1 MQKSISSLVLRVVL
15 VLLVVLWHVPTAA
28 QSTCPELK
36 VSDFKVNYYAANADC
51 GTDGQ
56 IIVTYRNNVAGFSKL
71 TYETSTDGATWANP
85 VEQTSLSVP
94 TTIPLT
100 GWAAGQTIHLRVTGT
115 CPSGTQEVV
124 FSPLTHRSEQPHAV
138 APVFETTPAGGCSAT
153 AGSIGVSVGAVTGFT
168 KAEYLLYQGT
178 TLLNSMT
185 SNTPYAE
192 STFYNLPSGT
202 YKVVMRATP
211 ACTPASPGA
220 TFKNGAYEV
229 EQTVKVGYF
238 SILPTPIP
246 TRGTACAGGVRVAVA
261 RVMGVNGLKY
271 EVLPS
276 GGGAALQTEQ
286 LVYPNFTH
294 TFLNLPSGNYELRAT
309 SDCGTVETVPFTV
322 PIGGAGTLSASAL
335 QGTYAHCSIGK
346 ISATVP
352 GTSVACPVDYT
363 LTPNGGGAPTT
374 QLGVTEESAVFEGLA
389 PGNYTISAT
398 WAGQTQSVTA
408 AVPIVS
414 LGDLKVTATRADY
427 FCDPTGTLKVELENG
442 VYLDNSTL
450 ILYNEGTP
458 VRTLSLS
465 KTDRTKT
472 LSGLVP
478 GAYSFTLRTNCGEE
492 ITAVASLGTKHL
504 VGGAMNLWVTKQK
517 ECEEGQPY
525 SLTFSDNFEMGKEP
539 DDWKHFLQGATYEI
553 TDPATGQMLAS
564 GVWPA
569 KAPINTYGQA
579 GYVMNGIRR
588 STSNNLKLSLSPS
601 CGTPKL
607 NFTYTLPRSSIISS
621 SASLY
626 YATPYSPECEGLGG
640 MRISF
645 TNITANKSYRLV
657 VKKEGVAVPVYTT
670 TFNENGTYYDENLSE
685 LLPGK
690 YTYEVFA
697 CSPEILVNSGDF
709 EISST
714 PKFANY
720 QVGKKNAT
728 EIQELAVYFQYALPA
743 NTKVTLTGSGGTTQT
758 VTSRYA
764 TSSFSFTHLP
774 YEIYTLSVTYPSAG
788 CPTVSTTY
796 PTFSTTPPSP
806 TPGNSN
812 INLQLNFKW
821 GDFCT
826 NNSQLE
832 ANLSV
837 YPAGS
842 SYGFTGG
849 VTYQVYDWENNTL
862 LDTKTST
869 NPEDKV
875 LFTNLPTAAMRVVAT
890 TPLGQV
896 LHGAFTPDEFRGNI
910 WNPVNY
916 NIKNMPQNATIVEA
930 AQNYPGCQKGGYID
944 ITSKL
949 LDMSFA
955 QKPTKI
961 YLEKNTGYY
970 SSTIVDSIVS
980 PNIIE
985 RGRFENLDD
994 AEYAVYY
1001 YYCGVPISTEKV
1013 TIATVYN
1020 VNLQMSAQPPAPC
1033 QDGTINITGL
1043 PYDRNLVI
1051 DYVVTHKAT
1060 GIQVKSGKINAAS
1073 PKIEDIPQ
1081 GDYLVKIKVHGP
1093 CLEFEKESEV
1103 KIGDVSWYLSTN
1115 YSYRLSCQSN
1125 GWISARLYEG
1135 TFPQISKIEYT
1146 LQPSGGGTP
1155 QTAHTIHPTEETK
1168 FTGLLPGTYKLTA
1181 KATCQRDGASTPT
1194 FYVQEQDFTL
1204 SNGYPTPLTA
1214 VQDPSGHVA
1223 SSNCPLV
1230 GALGLTI
1237 QGGNSNDQSKLHV
1250 YILENPSGPLATPQ
1264 EIKKAPYPYP
1274 NNSWGGNL
1282 APGNYKLQV
1291 WDECMR
1297 ITIPNLTVPALPTPT
1312 PVASITQCVWKTM
1325 GCNMKT
1331 EIKLN
1336 FPSLSRTQQ
1345 DAYVRSFKDKYEV
1358 AIVPTGGNR
1367 TADPWSSSTNYYTGG
1382 SSYDS
1387 DITFRDSFPT
1397 FNIAAG
1403 GDILIRLK
1411 DCPGTMWRTH
1421 FNTAQE
1427 CPPRID
1433 IYGSSNVCAN
1443 EITFYIQGTEERN
1456 LSYCKKFDLI
1466 VRRGYYNLSG
1476 PIVAQQTF
1484 EVSNANLPSNW
1495 SFESS
1500 YYYYL
1505 NDLKQLNDDDYT
1517 LYAYDHETSTWI
1529 GYAAVRKADKVETKF
1544 KYSIGPQTTDC
1555 YGETLSWTV
1564 QTSCSQEGY
1573 IVVYDADVVPNVELD
1588 RSSKLIPSNNSSN
1601 PWRSKIRYVRGKN
1614 YRLDYVDKHGNT
1626 LLKTPQVHKVEYS
1639 TPTAYSFQDIVYGT
1653 KCYKNSRGLHDYA
1666 HRAAWPTGVPHEQKR
1681 MIPIQKIECR
1691 NNNTGEVFYPEFVE
1705 QTQDTQ
1711 FTGGGS
1717 ITMRN
1722 WKVRKPDG
1730 TVSNASQYSLGNYT
1744 FTVTEQCGAPK
1755 TGTFKVTNVET
1766 AIFEPRDPTVTMD
1779 CDGKFHITPNDRAYF
1794 ASGAEP
1800 VTMLNYYLNDGTGQR
1815 KNWGQAFETYNATP
1829 TYTPYYSFQDGSQCE
1844 GPRRTL
1850 DLTRYFLN
1858 FDGAQSLT
1866 YYCSNSNRG
1875 VITIGLK
1882 SGHPPYKYILKKP
1895 DGSIV
1900 DTHDHVNGATTF
1912 YTGQL
1917 GETYR
1922 IEATDA
1928 CGLTSIYQDVKIQDP
1943 ADIGYAMS
1951 REVYFCEGEQLT
1963 YDPINLT
1970 GATYSWTGPNGFSST
1985 NRQLNFTATANR
1997 AGTYLLKVLPSSCTT
2012 TIDATIKVHVVKV
2025 QEVPTTTSARVCAG
2039 QTATINIGAPTVVSD
2054 GLPSTLHK
2062 YQWQINDDLS
2072 NANGWKG
2079 IAGATSEQLTYAPP
2093 YTGTYHVRRVTVLG
2107 NCSGISGVSTITVDP
2122 GMTQTV
2128 SNEELNVTIDHKNP
2142 FTLTAGLLSG
2152 SPTRSYQWQRSL
2164 DKTSWTNI
2172 ASATNE
2178 TFTETQRYGSTVYYK
2193 RVTTSGTCVVES
2205 PIITV
2210 RFKKRYP
2217 AMVNPHLR
2225 QRVLTE

>member
-1 MQKSISSLVLRVVL
+1 MQRFLSALPIRWAL
-15 VLLVVLWHVPTAA
+15 LLVTGLWSILAVA

-51 GTDGQ
+51 GTAGQ

-71 TYETSTDGATWANP
+71 TYETSTDGATWGSP

-115 CPSGTQEVV
+115 CPSGTQEVT
-124 FSPLTHRSEQPHAV
+124 FSTLTHRSEQPHAV

-153 AGSIGVSVGAVTGFT
+153 AGSIGVSVGEVSGFT
-168 KAEYLLYQGT
+168 KAEYFLYQGT

-220 TFKNGAYEV
+220 TFKTGAHQV

-309 SDCGTVETVPFTV
+309 SDCGTVERVPFTV

-346 ISATVP
+346 ILATVP

-398 WAGQTQSVTA
+398 WAGQTQSATA

-492 ITAVASLGTKHL
+492 ITASATLGTKYL
-504 VGGAMNLWVTKQK
+504 VGGQLGLSQVKQK

-525 SLTFSDNFEMGKEP
+525 SLIFNDSFTPGTEP
-539 DDWKHFLQGATYEI
+539 DEWKHFLQGATYEI
-553 TDPATGQMLAS
+553 TDPMTGQRLAS
-564 GVWPA
+564 GVLPP
-569 KAPINTYGQA
+569 KAPISPYQSAYTI
-579 GYVMNGIRR
+579 NGVRKA
-588 STSNNLKLSLSPS
+588 TSNLIEFTLSPA

-607 NFTYTLPRSSIISS
+607 KSTQTLYINDVITSQ
-621 SASLY
+621 
-626 YATPYSPECEGLGG
+626 ATTTGYSPECEGMGTAE
-640 MRISF
+640 ISF
-645 TNITANKSYRLV
+645 RNVKANTPYRLIL
-657 VKKEGVAVPVYTT
+657 KKEGVSAPVYTT
-670 TFNENGTYYDENLSE
+670 TFSGNSGSYTEQLSD

-697 CSPEILVNSGDF
+697 CSPALAVTSGKFEVISVPEYSSYSASYSANSTI
-709 EISST
+709 ISS
-714 PKFANY
+714 FI
-720 QVGKKNAT
+720 VHFKKN
-728 EIQELAVYFQYALPA
+728 LPIGTIA
-743 NTKVTLTGSGGTTQT
+743 TLTGSGGTTQT
-758 VTSRYA
+758 TTLRYA
-764 TSSFSFTHLP
+764 YSSVNFTNLP
-774 YEIYTLSVTYPSAG
+774 YETYTISLTYPSVG
-788 CPTVSTTY
+788 CSSISATY
-796 PTFSTTPPSP
+796 PSISVTPPP
-806 TPGNSN
+806 PVVPGRQN
-812 INLQLNFKW
+812 IHLLANYKV

-826 NNSQLE
+826 NNSEVEVGLTI
-832 ANLSV
+832 
-837 YPAGS
+837 YPVGTA
-842 SYGFTGG
+842 YNFTGG
-849 VTYQVYDWENNTL
+849 VTYQIYDLRNHL
-862 LDTKTST
+862 LDTKVST
-869 NPEDKV
+869 APEDKV
-875 LFTNLPTAAMRVVAT
+875 TFTNLPTAPIRVVGT

-896 LHGAFTPDEFRGNI
+896 VTYVQTPSMFEESLYGPAN
-910 WNPVNY
+910 VKV
-916 NIKNMPQNATIVEA
+916 KNLPKDAITVKAE
-930 AQNYPGCQKGGYID
+930 QNYPGCKKGGYID
-944 ITSKL
+944 ITSQL
-949 LDMSFA
+949 LDNGYP

-961 YLEKNTGYY
+961 YVQKQTEFYTLET
-970 SSTIVDSIVS
+970 VDSIVS

-985 RGRFENLDD
+985 QGRISNLPDGQ
-994 AEYAVYY
+994 YLVHY
-1001 YYCGVPISTEKV
+1001 YYCDVPISKSV
-1013 TIATVYN
+1013 SISTVL
-1020 VNLQMSAQPPAPC
+1020 NLPMQIGTQPPTPC
-1033 QDGTINITGL
+1033 QDGTIVINNL
-1043 PYDRNLVI
+1043 PQDSQLEI
-1051 DYVVTHKAT
+1051 DYVVTNKTT
-1060 GIQVKSGKINAAS
+1060 GLEVKSGKVSGLSLRIT
-1073 PKIEDIPQ
+1073 DIPK
-1081 GDYLVKIKVHGP
+1081 GDYLVKFKVHGP
-1093 CLEFEKESEV
+1093 CVEFEKEAEV
-1103 KIGDVSWYLSTN
+1103 TMGDVSFYVSTRQN
-1115 YSYRLSCQSN
+1115 YNLQCHAD
-1125 GWISARLYEG
+1125 GWISAQIYQG
-1135 TFPQISKIEYT
+1135 TYPKVSKIEYT
-1146 LQPSGGGTP
+1146 LQLSGGGTP
-1155 QTAHTIHPTEETK
+1155 KTAHTTTPEEETK
-1168 FTGLLPGTYKLTA
+1168 FIGLLPGTYKLTA
-1181 KATCQRDGASTPT
+1181 KATCQRDIMSPPSYYTYETTITLNPGYGAP
-1194 FYVQEQDFTL
+1194 L
-1204 SNGYPTPLTA
+1204 SA
-1214 VQDPSGHVA
+1214 VQDPTKHVGSTTCA
-1223 SSNCPLV
+1223 PI
-1230 GALGLTI
+1230 GAIGLTI
-1237 QGGNSNDQSKLHV
+1237 QGGHSNNQNKLHV
-1250 YILENPSGPLATPQ
+1250 YILEDPNGPLATRK
-1264 EIKKAPYPYP
+1264 EIKKVPYD
-1274 NNSWGGNL
+1274 NSYGTSSRWGGDL
-1282 APGNYKLQV
+1282 LPGNYKLEV
-1291 WDECMR
+1291 SDECMTR
-1297 ITIPNLTVPALPTPT
+1297 IVPNITIPTIAVAT
-1312 PVASITQCVWKTM
+1312 PVPTIYGCVAKTM
-1325 GCNMKT
+1325 ACNM
-1331 EIKLN
+1331 EAIIQVA
-1336 FPSLSRTQQ
+1336 FPSLSRTEQGKY
-1345 DAYVRSFKDKYEV
+1345 AKSFKDKYEV

-1367 TADPWSSSTNYYTGG
+1367 TSTPWRSGQNVYDGDTSRD
-1382 SSYDS
+1382 SY
-1387 DITFRDSFPT
+1387 IGFRDSFPS
-1397 FNIAAG
+1397 FNVAAG

-1411 DCPGTMWRTH
+1411 DCPGTVWRSH
-1421 FNTAQE
+1421 FNSAPE
-1427 CPPRID
+1427 CDRF
-1433 IYGSSNVCAN
+1433 YALKGSANVCSN
-1443 EITFYIQGTEERN
+1443 EIRFFLDNNYRYNVFSVTH
-1456 LSYCKKFDLI
+1456 CKKYDFIL
-1466 VRRGYYNLSG
+1466 RRGYGNPSG
-1476 PIVAQQTF
+1476 TIVKQQVIEFSDATVPADWYQYGDYPLTYF
-1484 EVSNANLPSNW
+1484 TQP
-1495 SFESS
+1495 
-1500 YYYYL
+1500 
-1505 NDLKQLNDDDYT
+1505 NDDDYT
-1517 LYAYDHETSTWI
+1517 LYVYDHGGTTLHQQ
-1529 GYAAVRKADKVETKF
+1529 YPVRKADKENTSF
-1544 KYSIGPQTTDC
+1544 EYSIGKQTTDC
-1555 YGETLSWTV
+1555 TGEMLSWRV
-1564 QTSCSQEGY
+1564 RTSCEQQGY
-1573 IVVYDADVVPNVELD
+1573 IVVYDADVVPNVELE
-1588 RSSKLIPSNNSSN
+1588 RSSKLIASNRTIWKSS
-1601 PWRSKIRYVRGKN
+1601 IRYIRGKK
-1614 YRLDYVDKHGNT
+1614 YRLDYVDKFGNT
-1626 LLKTPQVHKVEYS
+1626 LLKTPQWHKVEYD
-1639 TPTAYSFQDIVYGT
+1639 TPTAYDFENKVYGN
-1653 KCYKNSRGLHDYA
+1653 KCVRGYDGFHSTQ
-1666 HRAAWPTGVPHEQKR
+1666 RASAWPAGTTNRKKR
-1681 MIPIQKIECR
+1681 MVPIVKAEFR
-1691 NNNTGEVFYPEFVE
+1691 NNNTGEIFYPVSVASYQDE
-1705 QTQDTQ
+1705 QFLGDCFLVLGDWRVKKT
-1711 FTGGGS
+1711 
-1717 ITMRN
+1717 
-1722 WKVRKPDG
+1722 DG
-1730 TVSNASQYSLGNYT
+1730 TESKASRYSLGNYT
-1744 FTVTEQCGAPK
+1744 YTITEQCGVK
-1755 TGTFKVTNVET
+1755 TGTFTVTDVET
-1766 AIFEPRDPTVTMD
+1766 AVLEPREPTATMD
-1779 CDGKFHITPNDRAYF
+1779 CDGKFHVTPNDRAYF
-1794 ASGAEP
+1794 VSGSEP
-1800 VTMLNYYLNDGTGQR
+1800 VTMQSYYVYDTG
-1815 KNWGQAFETYNATP
+1815 KTYNWGESFETYSTAP
-1829 TYTPYYSFQDGSQCE
+1829 TYVPYYKFQDGSQCT
-1844 GPRRTL
+1844 GTQRKV
-1850 DLTRYFLN
+1850 DLTRYLLD
-1858 FDGAQSLT
+1858 FDGSQSLT
-1866 YYCSNSNRG
+1866 FYCANSNKG
-1875 VITIGLK
+1875 VVTIGLK
-1882 SGHPPYKYILKKP
+1882 AGLPPYNYILKKP
-1895 DGSIV
+1895 DGTVV
-1900 DTHDHVNGATTF
+1900 DTHNNVNGPTTF

-1917 GETYR
+1917 GENYL
-1922 IEATDA
+1922 IEATDQ
-1928 CGLTSIYQDVKIQDP
+1928 CKLTWIKQLVKIQDP
-1943 ADIGYAMS
+1943 ADIGYAMD

-2093 YTGTYHVRRVTVLG
+2093 YTGTYYVRRVTVLG